1 MCTLYWFCGVF
12 IYGSVASSH
21 RGFNASLGN
30 AYMLNNVDFDGPPM
44 VYTTGLITI
53 RGIIYYIDCLSCICQ
68 WRGGADEDVWSVHLK
83 KGFVSPITSHYGL
96 KNRFEIFWF
105 TKLDRSRGVKTSIEI
120 LHLFSIDA
128 SIKLVLKLVLMF
140 TFFAFFTCF
149 LVQSSCLQ

>member
-1 MCTLYWFCGVF
+1 MAYFMIIHTLYWFCGVF

-68 WRGGADEDVWSVHLK
+68 WRGGADEEGSSVPSQVIMGWKTDLK
-83 KGFVSPITSHYGL
+83 FFDL
-96 KNRFEIFWF
+96 QN
-105 TKLDRSRGVKTSIEI
+105 
-120 LHLFSIDA
+120 SIDRE
-128 SIKLVLKLVLMF
+128 V
-140 TFFAFFTCF
+140 
-149 LVQSSCLQ
+149 